1 MAENDPNDEYRF
13 DELDSYN
20 TESMDNMEYGGANN
34 LPPPPEP
41 DSRARIIRNAMIA
54 IGLVLLAMILYAYF
68 FSGKSST
75 ENTTAIPSAPTQTEM
90 ATSPPVQQTQPAPQT
105 VVTNTPVTT
114 PVVDDSVLRQKVDS
128 IQMNQQNVQ
137 SQVSVINEQIG
148 NVNTNVNNLAQQIA
162 KLNETLINLGNQ
174 MSQQSQEISK
184 LIERTRPKV
193 VHRPLPPKRYLR
205 PNVYFIN
212 AVIPGRAWLIGTN
225 GSTLTVR
232 EGTKVPGYGVIKLI
246 DSMEGRILTSSG
258 RVIRF
263 SQEDS

>member
-20 TESMDNMEYGGANN
+20 TESMDNMEYGGGNN

-41 DSRARIIRNAMIA
+41 DARARIIRNAMIA
-54 IGLVLLAMILYAYF
+54 IGLVLLAMILYAFF

-75 ENTTAIPSAPTQTEM
+75 ENTATIPAAPTQSEIAST
-90 ATSPPVQQTQPAPQT
+90 PPVQQVQPIS
-105 VVTNTPVTT
+105 T
-114 PVVDDSVLRQKVDS
+114 PVVNTNVAAPVVEDSGLRQKVDS

-162 KLNETLINLGNQ
+162 KLNETLVNLGNQ
-174 MSQQSQEISK
+174 MNQQSQELST